1 MPSLLGDLVR
11 AVTNRAPVPYAS
23 TGATGYGG
31 VAGVAGMFNAGQ
43 RGRTAELG
51 AMAHSGTLYSVVNRI
66 ASAQSAVQWH
76 LYRSAKS
83 GRDEDRVEVTR
94 HAALDLIH
102 TPNAFMA
109 ETEFV
114 EATQQH
120 EELAGEQWWVV
131 YSSPLAKTLPLE
143 IWPVRPDRMCPVPGG
158 DFLLGYEYTD
168 PDGDKIPLRLDEVIF
183 TKLPN
188 PLDPYRGLGPVGS
201 LLVMLDAVNLSQQWN
216 RNFFLNNAQPGGI
229 LKVPS
234 RLTDAQWQEKQQRWA
249 AAHRGVAAAHR
260 VAILE
265 GEGTDWVERKY
276 TQQDMQFAELRT
288 AGRDSVY
295 EAWGVSGSVMGVMEG
310 ANRAIADAHN
320 AQFAQLLT
328 VPRARRRRTTLN
340 RKLLPLYGPSTQGL
354 EFDFDNP
361 VPDDAELENDTRDS
375 IAQAFLNLVAA
386 GADGNLVAEYLGLPD
401 LGWQPPATPLELPQ
415 AQPGSGHG
423 GGGEPANRLQAWAQ
437 RIDRESPK
445 ELTR

>member
-1 MPSLLGDLVR
+1 MAGERLMPSLLGDVVR
-11 AVTNRAPVPYAS
+11 AVTNRAPVAYTS
-23 TGATGYGG
+23 TGMSTVG
-31 VAGVAGMFNAGQ
+31 GMFNAGQ

-66 ASAQSAVQWH
+66 ASSQSAVQWH
-76 LYRSAKS
+76 LYRTARS
-83 GRDEDRVEVTR
+83 GRPEDRVEVTR
-94 HAALDLIH
+94 HAALDLVR
-102 TPNAFMA
+102 TPNEFMA
-109 ETEFV
+109 ETEFC
-114 EATQQH
+114 ESTQQH

-131 YSSPLAKTLPLE
+131 YRSPLSPLPLE
-143 IWPVRPDRMCPVPGG
+143 LWPVRPDRICPVPGG

-216 RNFFLNNAQPGGI
+216 RNFFLNGAEPGGV
-229 LKVPS
+229 LKVPA
-234 RLTDAQWQEKQQRWA
+234 RLTDAQWDEKQKRWA

-265 GEGTDWVERKY
+265 GEGTDWIERKY

-310 ANRAIADAHN
+310 ANRAIADAHR
-320 AQFAQLLT
+320 AEFAQLITL
-328 VPRARRRRTTLN
+328 PRARRRRTTLN
-340 RKLLPLYGPSTQGL
+340 RKLLPLYGTTGQGL
-354 EFDFDNP
+354 EFDFDSP
-361 VPDDAELENDTRDS
+361 VPEDAEAENATRES
-375 IAQAFLNLVAA
+375 LASAFLDYVAA
-386 GADGNLVAEYLGLPD
+386 GADGNLVANFLGLPD
-401 LGWQPPATPLELPQ
+401 LGWQPPATPLPLP
-415 AQPGSGHG
+415 APVPG
-423 GGGEPANRLQAWAQ
+423 GGQGGTANRLRAWAQ
-437 RIDRESPK
+437 RIDREAVK
-445 ELTR
+445 ELTP